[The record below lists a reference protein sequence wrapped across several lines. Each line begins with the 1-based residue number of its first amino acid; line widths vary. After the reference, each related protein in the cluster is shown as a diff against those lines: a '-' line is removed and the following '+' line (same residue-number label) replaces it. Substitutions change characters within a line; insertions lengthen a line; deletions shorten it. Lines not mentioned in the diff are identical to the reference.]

1 MLKRN
6 KKNHVY
12 VLTFSTMVGEREIKF
27 ERYITTKKKVI
38 SVSLYEQMISAVKE
52 KEGLSEI
59 VLINS
64 MYLGKK

>member
-1 MLKRN
+1 MIKKS

-27 ERYITTKKKVI
+27 ERYITSRKKVI
-38 SVSLYEQMISAVKE
+38 GVGLYEQMISAVKE
-52 KEGLSEI
+52 KEGLRDI

-64 MYLGKK
+64 MYLGKR